1 MTDNNGLKNLLSQE
15 SREKALKSP
24 KQIGEKVRV
33 TAAPVYLLATAVL
46 LMIGAYIVWG
56 FLGNVTDKANYVGV
70 VFPAQG
76 TVDVGLPNKGV
87 VRSMFVHT
95 GDKVQ
100 QGQSIALVSIGD
112 GYSFL
117 TSKVNGIVI
126 ASRADNEPFEALEP
140 IVSIIDTD
148 APEGL
153 SQQTQLIA
161 FADYDAQRDLREGM
175 EAEVWPSDEKR
186 DEIGYIRGRITKVV
200 RYPATTE
207 QMGQMLKSQILAQ
220 RLREG
225 KDAVYEVRIELL
237 HQAED
242 STQYDW
248 SFGVPDDVVVS
259 VGTHCSVLTQTK
271 RRSIFKFLFE
281 EAKSKFHAVQQTI
294 E

>member
-33 TAAPVYLLATAVL
+33 TAAPIYLLATAVL
-46 LMIGAYIVWG
+46 MMIGAFIVWG

-76 TVDVGLPNKGV
+76 TVDIGLPNKGV

-95 GDKVQ
+95 GDYVQ

-112 GYSFL
+112 SYSFL

-126 ASRADNEPFEALEP
+126 ASRADNEPFEALDP
-140 IVSIIDTD
+140 IVSVIDTD
-148 APEGL
+148 APGGL

-161 FADYDAQRDLREGM
+161 FADYDAQRALREGM

-186 DEIGYIRGRITKVV
+186 DEIGYVKGRVTRID
-200 RYPATTE
+200 RYPVAAEVVKQT
-207 QMGQMLKSQILAQ
+207 LKSDVMTQ
-220 RLREG
+220 RLLETG
-225 KDAVYEVRIELL
+225 GMMYQVQIELL
-237 HQAED
+237 PSKDNPKE
-242 STQYDW
+242 YDW
-248 SFGVPDDVVVS
+248 SVGVPDDVS
-259 VGTHCSVLTQTK
+259 MHVGTYCSVLSEVK
-271 RRSIFKFLFE
+271 RRSMFQYLFE
-281 EAKSKFHAVQQTI
+281 SVRTRFRAVQLST

>member
-46 LMIGAYIVWG
+46 LMIGAFIVWG